1 MVKKQGAGD
10 IEEVE
15 RYEYLLVEY
24 LKEMSNEMAYLLM
37 ATIALFLYV
46 LLGVSADFA
55 AYNMDIIRIVLIAWM
70 VGSIAMFALSS
81 LVKWNIEKKFKKIL
95 GPS

>member
-1 MVKKQGAGD
+1 MAKKQGAGE

-37 ATIALFLYV
+37 ATIALFLFV
-46 LLGVSADFA
+46 LLDVSADLA
-55 AYNMDIIRIVLIAWM
+55 IYNLDMIKLVLVAWM
-70 VGSIAMFALSS
+70 IGSIAMFSLSS
-81 LVKWNIEKKFKKIL
+81 LVKWKIEKKFKKIL
-95 GPS
+95 GSS

>member
-1 MVKKQGAGD
+1 MAKKEGAGE

-37 ATIALFLYV
+37 ATIALFLFV
-46 LLGVSADFA
+46 LLDVSADLA
-55 AYNMDIIRIVLIAWM
+55 VYNLDIIKLVLIAWM
-70 VGSIAMFALSS
+70 VGSIAMFSLSS
-81 LVKWNIEKKFKKIL
+81 LIKWKIEKKFKKIL

>member
-1 MVKKQGAGD
+1 MAKKQGAGE

-37 ATIALFLYV
+37 ATIALFLFV
-46 LLGVSADFA
+46 LLDVSVDLAV
-55 AYNMDIIRIVLIAWM
+55 YNLDMIKLVLIAWM
-70 VGSIAMFALSS
+70 VGSIAMFSLSS
-81 LVKWNIEKKFKKIL
+81 LVKWKIEKKFKKIL
-95 GPS
+95 S

>member
-1 MVKKQGAGD
+1 MAKKQETGE

-37 ATIALFLYV
+37 ATIALFLFV
-46 LLGVSADFA
+46 LLDVSADLA
-55 AYNMDIIRIVLIAWM
+55 VYNLDMIRLVLIAWM
-70 VGSIAMFALSS
+70 VGSIAMFSLSN

-95 GPS
+95 GSS

>member
-1 MVKKQGAGD
+1 MAKKQGAGE

-37 ATIALFLYV
+37 ATIALFLFV
-46 LLGVSADFA
+46 LLDVSADLA
-55 AYNMDIIRIVLIAWM
+55 AYNLDMIKLVLVAWM
-70 VGSIAMFALSS
+70 VGSIAMFSLSS
-81 LVKWNIEKKFKKIL
+81 LVKWKIEKKFKKIL
-95 GPS
+95 S

>member
-1 MVKKQGAGD
+1 MAKKQGAGE

-37 ATIALFLYV
+37 ATIALFLFV
-46 LLGVSADFA
+46 LMDVSADLA
-55 AYNMDIIRIVLIAWM
+55 VYNLDIIKLVLVVWM
-70 VGSIAMFALSS
+70 VGSIAMFSLSS

-95 GPS
+95 S